1 MATTTTNFGWTI
13 PQSTDLVKD
22 GATAIATLGS
32 GIDTSM
38 AELKGGTTGQILSKT
53 SGTDMDFTWITP
65 NPGDITGVTA
75 GTGISGG
82 GTSGDVTITNSMAT
96 AIDAKGDLIAGTAA
110 DTFSRLAVGTNGQV
124 LTADSAES
132 TGLKWVTASSGALTK
147 ITSGTFSGAS
157 SFSVDSVFSSTYA
170 NYKMIV
176 VGTNGGGAGTS
187 IQIRFRTGGSDNTT
201 LNYSGARNSTIYSSA
216 TSELDNSNNDSKFTF
231 GRTDSSGGFWLTF
244 DCMNPYESQQT
255 SCLGVESDLTRGGA
269 ASGRFNG
276 TTSFDGIKIINQAG
290 NNFAGSY
297 YIYGYQN

>member
-1 MATTTTNFGWTI
+1 MATGFPVKANYATGDVLTAANMN
-13 PQSTDLVKD
+13 DL
-22 GATAIATLGS
+22 
-32 GIDTSM
+32 
-38 AELKGGTTGQILSKT
+38 
-53 SGTDMDFTWITP
+53 SGTVNLI
-65 NPGDITGVTA
+65 NPT
-75 GTGISGG
+75 
-82 GTSGDVTITNSMAT
+82 
-96 AIDAKGDLIAGTAA
+96 AKGDLFAGSAA
-110 DTFSRLAVGTNGQV
+110 NTYTKLAVGTNGQV
-124 LTADSAES
+124 LTADSTAT
-132 TGLKWVTASSGALTK
+132 TGLKWAAASGSSGALTK

-244 DCMNPYESQQT
+244 DCLNPYESQQT